1 MKRLGTTLA
10 GALCTGVLA
19 LGFWGIASAEDTA
32 AAAPAA
38 AAPAAAAPAAHQY
51 VGVKKCK
58 MCHNSEKGGAQF
70 TKWTE
75 SKHFKAFDN
84 LAGEEAKKIATAKG
98 IADPQ
103 KAAECLSC
111 HQTGYGEAAEHLAAS
126 YTAEGV
132 TCESCHGAGADY
144 VKMKTMQGIR
154 DKSLKAEDYGL
165 TMPTEETCKKCH
177 NDKSPT
183 FKSFDFAEN
192 SKKIE
197 HKIPEG
203 YKRGG
208 TTTEEAPK

>member
-1 MKRLGTTLA
+1 MRRLGTTLA
-10 GALCTGVLA
+10 GAMCAGVLA
-19 LGFWGIASAEDTA
+19 LGFWGIASAEETA
-32 AAAPAA
+32 AA

-51 VGVKKCK
+51 VGAKKCK
-58 MCHNSEKGGAQF
+58 MCHNAEKAGAQF

-75 SKHFKAFDN
+75 SKHAKAFET
-84 LAGEEAKKIATAKG
+84 LASEAAKKIATDKG

-111 HQTGYGEAAEHLAAS
+111 HQTGNGVAAEHLAAT

-144 VKMKTMQGIR
+144 IKMKTMQGIR
-154 DKSLKAEDYGL
+154 DKSLKAEEYGL
-165 TMPTEETCKKCH
+165 VMPTEETCKTCH

-183 FKSFDFAEN
+183 FKSFDFAEYG
-192 SKKIE
+192 KKIE

-208 TTTEEAPK
+208 AAEEASK